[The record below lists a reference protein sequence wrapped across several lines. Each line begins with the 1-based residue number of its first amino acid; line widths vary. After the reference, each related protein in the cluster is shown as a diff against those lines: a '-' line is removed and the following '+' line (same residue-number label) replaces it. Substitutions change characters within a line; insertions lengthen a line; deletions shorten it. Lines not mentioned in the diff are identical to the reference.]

1 MSIFKRD
8 FDKTKRM
15 YFLIQNQK
23 IFDKCNEIWEKASN
37 NIKKFLMK
45 KFPTKKIKMK
55 TIKCI
60 NLFLEK
66 TSALINIHPEMP
78 KMWGEIFYKKIR
90 NVCFSGFE
98 SFLLKIQQVF
108 F

>member
-37 NIKKFLMK
+37 NIKK
-45 KFPTKKIKMK
+45 
-55 TIKCI
+55 
-60 NLFLEK
+60 
-66 TSALINIHPEMP
+66 
-78 KMWGEIFYKKIR
+78 
-90 NVCFSGFE
+90 
-98 SFLLKIQQVF
+98 IQYLTYI
-108 F
+108 